1 MVLAFPIKQHSF
13 PNTVKQTILLLLF
26 PLVLAMQCKKSNKSP
41 SSGTSAPID
50 LDVTVLASG
59 LNHPWE
65 ILWGPDN
72 FIWMTER
79 EGKIS
84 RVNPANGTVEL
95 LLVIPDV
102 IAQGEGGLLGMVLH
116 PSFSVTP
123 HVFVV
128 YNFNSGSGY
137 REKVVRYTYDG
148 STLVNPVTIL
158 SGINAST
165 IHNGSRLLIIDNK
178 LYISTG
184 DAANANSAQNTSS
197 LNGKLLRLNLD
208 GTIPSDNPVPG
219 NPYWTYGHRNAQG
232 MVYANNKI
240 YISEHGPSSDDEVN
254 IIERGKNYGWPDV
267 MGFCDNNSER
277 DYCNSNKDP
286 IQAWTPT
293 IAPCGMDYY
302 SGSQI
307 PQWKNSLLLTTL
319 KDARLYQLKLDAS
332 FTNVTSVN
340 EYFANDYGRLRDIC
354 ITPTGIVYIS
364 TSNGR
369 NDKIL
374 AIKAK

>member
-1 MVLAFPIKQHSF
+1 MILALPILQHSF
-13 PNTVKQTILLLLF
+13 LNTVRQLFLFLLF
-26 PLVLAMQCKKSNKSP
+26 PLALAMQCKKTDKT
-41 SSGTSAPID
+41 SSSTSSTEAD

-59 LNHPWE
+59 FNHPWE

-84 RVNPANGTVEL
+84 RVNPSNGA
-95 LLVIPDV
+95 VIPILDIAEV
-102 IAQGEGGLLGMVLH
+102 AAQGEGGLLGMVLH
-116 PSFSVTP
+116 PTFNTTP
-123 HVFVV
+123 HVYVV
-128 YNFNSGSGY
+128 YNYNSGSGY
-137 REKVVRYTYDG
+137 SEKVVRYTYDG
-148 STLVNPVTIL
+148 TTLLNPVTIL
-158 SGINAST
+158 TGINAST

-184 DAANANSAQNTSS
+184 DAANANSAQNKSS

-208 GTIPSDNPVPG
+208 GTIPVDNPVPG

-232 MVYANNKI
+232 MVYANKRI
-240 YISEHGPSSDDEVN
+240 YVSEHGPASDDEIN
-254 IIERGKNYGWPDV
+254 IIEKGKNYGWPDV
-267 MGFCDNNSER
+267 MGLCESNSER
-277 DYCNSNKDP
+277 DFCSSNTNP

-302 SGSQI
+302 NNNAI
-307 PQWKNSLLLTTL
+307 AQWKNSLLLTTL

-332 FTNVTSVN
+332 FSKITSVN
-340 EYFANDYGRLRDIC
+340 EYFTNDYGRLRDIC
-354 ITPTGIVYIS
+354 ISPAGVVYIS

-374 AIKAK
+374 AIKAR

>member
-26 PLVLAMQCKKSNKSP
+26 PLVLAMQCKKSDKTP
-41 SSGTSAPID
+41 SSSTTTPID
-50 LDVTVLASG
+50 LDVSVLASG

-84 RVNPANGTVEL
+84 RVNPSNGAVEL

-116 PSFSVTP
+116 PSFTVTP

-208 GTIPSDNPVPG
+208 GTVPSDNPVPG

-232 MVYANNKI
+232 MVYANNRI
-240 YISEHGPSSDDEVN
+240 YVSE
-254 IIERGKNYGWPDV
+254 
-267 MGFCDNNSER
+267 
-277 DYCNSNKDP
+277 
-286 IQAWTPT
+286 
-293 IAPCGMDYY
+293 
-302 SGSQI
+302 
-307 PQWKNSLLLTTL
+307 
-319 KDARLYQLKLDAS
+319 
-332 FTNVTSVN
+332 
-340 EYFANDYGRLRDIC
+340 
-354 ITPTGIVYIS
+354 
-364 TSNGR
+364 
-369 NDKIL
+369 
-374 AIKAK
+374 

>member
-158 SGINAST
+158 SAINAST
-165 IHNGSRLLIIDNK
+165 IHNGTVNR
-178 LYISTG
+178 Y
-184 DAANANSAQNTSS
+184 NTKVRSFPM
-197 LNGKLLRLNLD
+197 N
-208 GTIPSDNPVPG
+208 IF
-219 NPYWTYGHRNAQG
+219 AG
-232 MVYANNKI
+232 MFGFRPREGFKA
-240 YISEHGPSSDDEVN
+240 DE
-254 IIERGKNYGWPDV
+254 
-267 MGFCDNNSER
+267 
-277 DYCNSNKDP
+277 
-286 IQAWTPT
+286 
-293 IAPCGMDYY
+293 
-302 SGSQI
+302 GSQSS
-307 PQWKNSLLLTTL
+307 PKVDFNT
-319 KDARLYQLKLDAS
+319 K
-332 FTNVTSVN
+332 
-340 EYFANDYGRLRDIC
+340 
-354 ITPTGIVYIS
+354 
-364 TSNGR
+364 
-369 NDKIL
+369 
-374 AIKAK
+374 